1 MQALMSY
8 PLVLED
14 YLQLLLQLIQYSPDI
29 FFENAAFPM
38 AFRVAIAA
46 LTLIHSDIIFCS
58 LDLIRAVVTH
68 DALDPADNAPPPKFP
83 SYANA
88 IRQTINAEGLQLT
101 GHILAGIVGD
111 FPEESVSTVVTIFRM
126 LAVLWSEELL
136 VWLPQVLNQLTTPVS
151 FAQAKHQLLTDV
163 TT

>member
-1 MQALMSY
+1 M
-8 PLVLED
+8 
-14 YLQLLLQLIQYSPDI
+14 LLQLVKFAPDV
-29 FFENAAFPM
+29 FFESAALPV

-46 LTLIHSDIIFCS
+46 LSLIHSDIIFCS

-68 DALDPADNAPPPKFP
+68 DALDPADSAPPPKFP
-83 SYANA
+83 IYANS
-88 IRQTINAEGLQLT
+88 IRQTIDAEGLQLT
-101 GHILAGIVGD
+101 GHLIAGIVGD

-136 VWLPQVLNQLTTPVS
+136 VWLPEVLNQLPTAASLAPMK
-151 FAQAKHQLLTDV
+151 QQLLTDV